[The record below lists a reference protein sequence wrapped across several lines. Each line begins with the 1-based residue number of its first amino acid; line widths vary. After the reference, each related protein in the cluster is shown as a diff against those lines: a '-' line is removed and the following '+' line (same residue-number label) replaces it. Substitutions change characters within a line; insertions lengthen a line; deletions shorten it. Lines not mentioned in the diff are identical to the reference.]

1 MTTLERM
8 FAYSG
13 VQKYHAKGLKG
24 KGIRVVNCETTK
36 GEHGAKTTEVLRM
49 VAPEAEI
56 LNCSV
61 STTVGSRGASLSFV
75 YEGVAYSPEEFY
87 EAVKPDIMTASLA
100 GKKPQPTLAALIQPL
115 LDQGVIFFNCIG
127 NTMDDANYG
136 FFIDYA
142 LNIGA
147 AGWQNEDY
155 SQVVVRGYSMPD
167 PDFVAFEGDKY
178 HGTSFSTPFAA
189 GMAALVLQN
198 RCKMDQIELEL
209 LFDEYAETIDTYS
222 KCGNGLLIMPPL
234 LEEDQQK
241 GEEYM
246 FKDIEPDRWSFKD
259 IEWCV
264 NKGYLKGFPD
274 ETFRP
279 EEPITR
285 EQLAVVLKRLETK

>member
-8 FAYSG
+8 FSYSG

-100 GKKPQPTLAALIQPL
+100 GKKPQPTLAKLIQPL
-115 LDQGVIFFNCIG
+115 LDRGVIFFNCIG

-136 FFIDYA
+136 FFIGQA
-142 LNIGA
+142 LTIGA

-155 SQVVVRGYSMPD
+155 SQVVVKGYSMPE
-167 PDFVAFEGDKY
+167 PDFVAFEGGKY
-178 HGTSFSTPFAA
+178 QGTSFSTPFAA
-189 GMAALVLQN
+189 GMAALVLQA
-198 RCKMDQIELEL
+198 RGKMKQWDLENLFARYIEP
-209 LFDEYAETIDTYS
+209 IDTVEKSGY
-222 KCGNGLLIMPPL
+222 GLLIMPPL
-234 LEEDQQK
+234 EGGKLMFEDVRN
-241 GEEYM
+241 
-246 FKDIEPDRWSFKD
+246 DRWSAEA
-259 IEWCV
+259 IGWCAE
-264 NKGYLKGFPD
+264 KGYLKGYPD
-274 ETFRP
+274 GTFRP
-279 EEPITR
+279 EEAVTR
-285 EQLAVVLKRLETK
+285 EQLAVILQRLEEKG